1 MLIVKG
7 LGILLVLTWTTA
19 TTADDAPVPQGFSL
33 SSLLGTVTVGGAQ
46 WQRLDLRPQIRS
58 GAFEA
63 VLDLELFLDETGRF
77 RSLGWNF
84 SSRRQGLE
92 SVLRKIGYIQY
103 GDMGHLRRQVY
114 LRVGDLEEVTLAQG
128 MIMWRYRN
136 SLYAPGAKKTGL
148 DLQLR
153 GLGGGRVMVR
163 GIINNFLDLDGG
175 GPVVGGRVVVQPP
188 GPLAVGATVVMDID
202 QLSGM
207 PDSVRTALDKDC
219 YGAFGVDVAYPLL
232 KAPLAPVTL
241 YGGVSRTLSGTK
253 SGTGLG
259 VPGVK
264 LTMGRVSLRVEYRWV
279 EGRFTPGHF
288 DALYELNRAVVDS
301 AGRVV
306 TREAAMAD
314 LSMRGI
320 FGDLVL
326 SLGPLL
332 KAQASYQYLSNKDA
346 ADRRLEGRASLKPA
360 LLQQFRKVSLAEAY
374 YENHHR
380 GAGKGVLDI
389 TSETRFGYR
398 LGLKPVPGLSVIWE
412 VQFTYEPDGTG
423 GLQRRRALN
432 LQSLIS
438 L

>member
-7 LGILLVLTWTTA
+7 LGILLLLIWTTA
-19 TTADDAPVPQGFSL
+19 TAADDVPVAPGFSL
-33 SSLLGTVTVGGAQ
+33 LLGTVTVGGAQ
-46 WQRLDLRPQIRS
+46 WQRLDLRPQVRL

-77 RSLGWNF
+77 RSLGWDF
-84 SSRRQGLE
+84 SSRRQVLE
-92 SVLRKIGYIQY
+92 SVFRKIGYIQY
-103 GDMGHLRRQVY
+103 GDMGHRRHRVY

-128 MIMWRYRN
+128 MIMWRYGN
-136 SLYAPGAKKTGL
+136 ALYAPGAKKTGL
-148 DLQLR
+148 DLQIR
-153 GLGGGRVMVR
+153 GLGGGRVAVR
-163 GIINNFLDLDGG
+163 GMINNFLDLDGG

-188 GPLAVGATVVMDID
+188 GPLAVGATVVMDMD

-207 PDSVRTALDKDC
+207 SDSVRTALGKDR
-219 YGAFGVDVAYPLL
+219 YGAFGVDVSYPLL
-232 KAPLAPVTL
+232 KAPLVTL
-241 YGGVSRTLSGTK
+241 YGGVSRTLSGTR

-259 VPGVK
+259 VPGVE
-264 LTMGRVSLRVEYRWV
+264 LTVGRATLRLEYRWV
-279 EGRFTPGHF
+279 AGGFTPGHF

-320 FGDLVL
+320 FGDLAL

-332 KAQASYQYLSNKDA
+332 KARASYQYLSNGDA
-346 ADRRLEGRASLKPA
+346 ADHRLEGRASLKPV

-374 YENHHR
+374 YENHYR
-380 GAGKGVLDI
+380 GAGKGLLDV

-398 LGLKPVPGLSVIWE
+398 LGLKPASGLSVIWE